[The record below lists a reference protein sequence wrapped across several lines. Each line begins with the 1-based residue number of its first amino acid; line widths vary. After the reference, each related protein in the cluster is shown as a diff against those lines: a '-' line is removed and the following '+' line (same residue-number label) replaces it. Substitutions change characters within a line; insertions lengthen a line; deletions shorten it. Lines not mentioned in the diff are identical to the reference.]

1 MPFISCKNVSLDIPV
16 FDVRSLRSSAFES
29 LTGGRL
35 IGGASASIVRAIDDF
50 SIELNDGD
58 TVGVFGH
65 NGSGKTTLL
74 RLLSGIYMP
83 TGGSV
88 QVSGD
93 VYPIIELGVG
103 LEDELTGEENIRRIL
118 LLQSG
123 EKTNDALVEDIAEF
137 CELGEFLR
145 LPVRTYSSGMMMRLV
160 FSTFIFMKPEI
171 LLLDEF
177 FSTGDREFSKKV
189 EGKMNEIVTQS
200 SIFVFAS
207 HQVDLLADYCS
218 RFILMTKGQG
228 REISREELIS
238 FK

>member
-1 MPFISCKNVSLDIPV
+1 MPFIDCKNADLDIPV
-16 FDVRSLRSSAFES
+16 FDVKSLRSSAFES
-29 LTGGRL
+29 FTGGRL
-35 IGGASASIVRAIDDF
+35 VSGTSASIVRAIDNF
-50 SIELNDGD
+50 SIELKDGD
-58 TVGVFGH
+58 AVGVFGH

-74 RLLSGIYMP
+74 RLLSGIYTP

-88 QVSGD
+88 QVSGN

-123 EKTNDALVEDIAEF
+123 KKVDDALVEEIAEF

-189 EGKMNEIVTQS
+189 ERKMSEIVTRS

-207 HQVDLLADYCS
+207 HQIDLLANYCS

-228 REISREELIS
+228 REISRKELLS